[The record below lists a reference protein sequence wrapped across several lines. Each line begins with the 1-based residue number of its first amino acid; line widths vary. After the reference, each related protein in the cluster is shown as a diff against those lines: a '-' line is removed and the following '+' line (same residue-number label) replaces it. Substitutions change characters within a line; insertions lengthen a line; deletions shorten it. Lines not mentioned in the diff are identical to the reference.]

1 MSILRRLEQQFSI
14 TTGDRDYGARPS
26 RGRHLFLW
34 HELPLSPRRT
44 APVLQRGPDAA
55 REPEAID
62 RGRRSQRLE
71 AVQLDAVPL
80 EAAFL
85 QNVARRRI
93 GDTGARDQVV
103 AIEFLEKEI
112 DHGACGLGAKPL
124 SPIVGPEPIAEF
136 RRIRVATVDAD
147 HADRHMIVFDQ
158 EYRLAPILGGRAHE
172 FDCVVLGIGVW
183 QAAGVFRNAAIIRE
197 TRNRFYVR
205 ERRPAQRQPFGLE
218 DADSRRAQRRW
229 RNFLA
234 PVGVLGWRDKTP
246 R

>member
-44 APVLQRGPDAA
+44 APVLQRRPDAA
-55 REPEAID
+55 RQAEAID

-71 AVQLDAVPL
+71 AMQLDAAPL

-93 GDTGARDQVV
+93 GEAGARDEVV

-112 DHGACGLGAKPL
+112 DHGACGLGAKAL
-124 SPIVGPEPIAEF
+124 APILDAEPVAEF
-136 RRIRVATVDAD
+136 RRIRVAAVDAD
-147 HADRHMIVFDQ
+147 HADRRMIVFDQ
-158 EYRLAPILGGRAHE
+158 EYRLAPIPGGRAHE
-172 FDCVVLGIGVW
+172 FDGVVLGIGMR

-218 DADSRRAQRRW
+218 DAGSRLAQGRW
-229 RNFLA
+229 
-234 PVGVLGWRDKTP
+234 
-246 R
+246 